1 MSKGYLEPI
10 DVRSKVGRVQGKKYQ
25 EKGDNKDK
33 VDFVSKK
40 IVERENY
47 DIRQFSDIKQV
58 ERVGKLH
65 KAKRDVKIQQK
76 RENLESSFIAIAVI
90 ARKQERNRKN
100 NARKKAKKLAKRRK

>member
-10 DVRSKVGRVQGKKYQ
+10 DQRSKVGVVRGKKYK

-47 DIRQFSDIKQV
+47 EIREFSDVKQV
-58 ERVGKLH
+58 EKVGKLH
-65 KAKRDVKIQQK
+65 KAKRDIKIRQK
-76 RENLESSFIAIAVI
+76 RENLESGFIALAVR
-90 ARKQERNRKN
+90 AKKQERNKKN